1 MAKKSPILYSVQKTF
16 MWFAIISI
24 ILTGTLVVIVLM
36 DHSREWKSYQKKFNA
51 LKLESLNTDLKTA
64 DKGLETKKIES
75 VKEQI
80 ASAQKEL
87 AARQKEVLAVQ
98 KSLDQDSAR
107 YAKLKAEYQTEKQFT
122 DSYRY
127 YLEEYRKHKDPK
139 AAGME
144 KKLAGSSAKTNTL
157 KLKNEELEKSIDEK
171 TARLSSFSDKV
182 KQLEK
187 ELAQF
192 LSNRSLI
199 QKRIDKI
206 KPSVVKD
213 VLNAPM
219 VDFLAPS
226 LQVQQIVLE
235 DIQDDYHFA
244 KVQKVDRCT
253 TCHLGIDQKGFEN
266 APQPFRTH
274 PNLDLYLSAGSSHPI
289 EKFGCT
295 TCHGG
300 SGQAVSFNDTA
311 HTPKDAKQREEWEK
325 VHDWREMEKW
335 EQKMLPLQYTQA
347 SCAKCHNS
355 VVEVPKADKLNQGRK
370 LASELG
376 CVNCHKVNDVENHW
390 RVGPDLRHI
399 NSKVSEEWMSKW
411 LDNPKDFRPS
421 TKMPRVFHLSN
432 THGPEDRA
440 KNEAVIQSIVAYLT
454 KNSEPSQLTKAP
466 DAGDVARGEKL
477 VKDLGCLG
485 CHVGAGVANAGNYGP
500 ELSGLGSKVSADWLF
515 TWLKNPKHLSADTRM
530 PNLRLSDEEASDI
543 TRYLLS
549 LKNPEFE
556 SKTVQSA
563 KMSVVDEL
571 ILESMQGTLRRSE
584 AEAELK
590 KMSGEDKMQYLGKKS
605 IGHQGCY
612 SCHSI
617 KGFDS
622 TPSIGADLSDEG
634 RKDIHKFDFGF
645 THIEHTRHDW
655 IVQKLKNPR
664 IFDDG
669 KLKNYYEKLRMPQFT
684 LTDQEVEALT
694 TFVLSQTEE
703 QMPLAAQRTL
713 SSDDVKTEEGRLL
726 VQKLNCTGCHAMDG
740 KLGTLREITED
751 KGAAPPNISGEGA
764 KAQEKWLYHF
774 LSAPTPI
781 RPWLSYR
788 MPTFDLSDNEL
799 TTLVHYFNNLSHQEL
814 SVTGTVIPET
824 TPEKLATGK
833 LLFES
838 LQCIKCHQITQEAA
852 ALGTSFLAP
861 DLTLTKQRLK
871 PDWVH
876 QWVKDPQVLEEGT
889 MMPTF
894 FSDGQSPLPDI
905 LGGDAEKQIEA
916 IHDYLYRYETS
927 ASESSSKS

>member
-1 MAKKSPILYSVQKTF
+1 
-16 MWFAIISI
+16 MWFAIVSVV
-24 ILTGTLVVIVLM
+24 LTGTLAAIVLM
-36 DHSREWKSYQKKFNA
+36 DHTREWKGYQKKFNA
-51 LKLESLNTDLKTA
+51 LKLESLKADLKTA
-64 DKGLETKKIES
+64 DKGLDAKKIEA
-75 VKEQI
+75 VRAQI
-80 ASAQKEL
+80 TAAEKDLASQQKEMTS
-87 AARQKEVLAVQ
+87 VQ
-98 KSLDQDSAR
+98 KSLDEDTSR
-107 YAKLKAEYQTEKQFT
+107 YAKIKAEYQTEKQFT

-127 YLEEYRKHKDPK
+127 YLEEYRKHSDPK
-139 AAGME
+139 ATAME
-144 KKLAGSSAKTNTL
+144 KKLSVSAAKTESL
-157 KLKNEELEKSIDEK
+157 KLKNEELEKSMDEK
-171 TARLSSFSDKV
+171 TSRVASFSSKV
-182 KQLEK
+182 TQLEK
-187 ELAQF
+187 ELAQL
-192 LSNRSLI
+192 LSERSLVE
-199 QKRIDKI
+199 KRIDKI
-206 KPSVVKD
+206 KPSLVKD

-244 KVQKVDRCT
+244 KVQRVDRCT
-253 TCHLGIDQKGFEN
+253 SCHLGIDQKGFEN

-274 PNLDLYLSAGSSHPI
+274 PNFDLYLSANSAHPI

-311 HTPKDAKQREEWEK
+311 HTPRNEKQKAEWEK
-325 VHDWREMEKW
+325 NHHWREMEKW

-347 SCAKCHNS
+347 SCTKCHNA

-376 CVNCHKVNDVENHW
+376 CVGCHKVNDVENHW
-390 RVGPDLRHI
+390 NVGPDLKNI
-399 NSKVSEEWMSKW
+399 ATKVNEEWMSKW

-432 THGPEDRA
+432 TNGPEDRA

-454 KNSEPSQLTKAP
+454 KNSESSELTKAP
-466 DAGDVARGEKL
+466 ASGDATRGEKL

-485 CHVGAGVANAGNYGP
+485 CHTGAGVSNAGNYGP

-515 TWLKNPKHLSADTRM
+515 TWLKNPKHLSAETRM
-530 PNLRLSDEEASDI
+530 PDLRLSDEEASDI
-543 TRYLLS
+543 TSYLLT

-556 SKTVQSA
+556 AKSVQAA
-563 KMSVVDEL
+563 KMTVVDDL

-590 KMSGEDKMQYLGKKS
+590 KMSGDDKMQYLGKKS
-605 IGHQGCY
+605 IAHQGCY

-617 KGFDS
+617 KGFEG
-622 TPSIGADLSDEG
+622 TPPIGADLSDEG

-669 KLKNYYEKLRMPQFT
+669 KMKSYYEKLKMPLFD
-684 LTDQEVEALT
+684 LTDQEIEALT

-703 QMPLAAQRTL
+703 QMPLAVQRTL
-713 SSDDVKTEEGRLL
+713 SSDDIKTEEGRLL

-751 KGAAPPNISGEGA
+751 KGAAPPDISGEGA
-764 KAQEKWLYHF
+764 KVQEKWLYEF
-774 LSAPTPI
+774 LHAPTPI

-788 MPTFDLSDNEL
+788 MPTFDLTDKEL
-799 TTLVHYFNNLSHQEL
+799 STLVHYFNNLSHQEL

-824 TPEKLATGK
+824 TPEKLAAGK
-833 LLFES
+833 VLFDA
-838 LQCIKCHQITQEAA
+838 LQCMKCHQISQDTAA
-852 ALGTSFLAP
+852 MGTSFLAP
-861 DLTLTKQRLK
+861 DLTLTKKRLK

-916 IHDYLYRYETS
+916 IHDYLYLYETS
-927 ASESSSKS
+927 APEKASKS